1 MMLFHHPQVT
11 TRKTIGR
18 RHSRVRR
25 RQGRAGSGLV
35 EVMVTVGFVAVAF
48 LGFAAN
54 TIAVARA
61 HTTSRNAASA
71 TALAQ
76 QQLEALRNLP
86 VGAPGLTSGTYQDP
100 GNPLAADGGTGG
112 IFHRS
117 WTVSAPDT
125 PGIGLKAVTV
135 LLAWTDQEEHQT
147 AIAAYVRCS
156 TVPCP

>member
-1 MMLFHHPQVT
+1 MMSFHHQQVS
-11 TRKTIGR
+11 TRKTIGPHQR
-18 RHSRVRR
+18 RARR

-71 TALAQ
+71 TTLAQ

-86 VGAPGLTSGTYQDP
+86 VGAPGLTSGTYPDP
-100 GNPLAADGGTGG
+100 GNPLAADGASGG
-112 IFHRS
+112 IFNRS
-117 WTVSAPDT
+117 WTVSAPDA
-125 PGIGLKAVTV
+125 PGIGLKSVTV
-135 LLAWTDQEEHQT
+135 TVAWADQEEHQT
-147 AIAAYVRCS
+147 AVSAYVRCS